1 MVRGWLDIFAAED
14 RNLLVTKIGE
24 LSTGKRCGPMLVSI
38 CPPEVARGA
47 SPAPPKAVKVV
58 FNACR
63 IPDHDDVIYCTLT
76 VANVGLAKA
85 ARAAEARTAGGL
97 LRRDAFETAAVET
110 LEAARAAGQGV
121 EITFIEF
128 VGAAGFRARPGHCR
142 GHPFSDIWR
151 ASGTGK
157 RGME

>member
-1 MVRGWLDIFAAED
+1 
-14 RNLLVTKIGE
+14 
-24 LSTGKRCGPMLVSI
+24 MLVSI

-85 ARAAEARTAGGL
+85 A
-97 LRRDAFETAAVET
+97 
-110 LEAARAAGQGV
+110 
-121 EITFIEF
+121 
-128 VGAAGFRARPGHCR
+128 ARPRHAPPADCCAAMPSR
-142 GHPFSDIWR
+142 RQRWR
-151 ASGTGK
+151 PRSEEHTSELQSLMRISYDVFCLK
-157 RGME
+157 KQTQ

>member
-76 VANVGLAKA
+76 VARSEEHTSELQSLM
-85 ARAAEARTAGGL
+85 RISY
-97 LRRDAFETAAVET
+97 AVFCLKKKKNT
-110 LEAARAAGQGV
+110 NKIQ
-121 EITFIEF
+121 
-128 VGAAGFRARPGHCR
+128 
-142 GHPFSDIWR
+142 
-151 ASGTGK
+151 
-157 RGME
+157 